1 MEDSHWGEFL
11 IQTPCRGT
19 GGSISEDIRERALTR
34 VRRADNVPVASD
46 VSGRDIGPQ
55 IATQQRV
62 PVRVALDHERD
73 QVALVAGRS
82 ATVEVIGDRKAAG
95 P

>member
-1 MEDSHWGEFL
+1 
-11 IQTPCRGT
+11 
-19 GGSISEDIRERALTR
+19 LTR
-34 VRRADNVPVASD
+34 VRRADNVPVAPD

-55 IATQQRV
+55 IAAQQRV
-62 PVRVALDHERD
+62 PVRVALDHATA
-73 QVALVAGRS
+73 QAALVAGRS